1 MLYAQVDEESRA
13 RLEQELK
20 AAQDAKWYR
29 RVKIIHL
36 SSQGKTVPELAAE
49 FDLSRATVRD
59 YLKRY
64 TQGGLEGL
72 TRKYSPGR
80 PWKIKFSKADWK
92 ELLHRSPCQFEQLDT
107 AARNWTQALLGK
119 YFAVYH
125 GLEVA
130 QSTLSTLLKRMG
142 FRWNRGKLKGTS
154 PDPLY
159 PVKRERVETLKK
171 KAYKAS

>member
-1 MLYAQVDEESRA
+1 MLYAKVDEESRA

-20 AAQDAKWYR
+20 AAKDAKWYR

-36 SSQGKTVPELAAE
+36 SSQGKPVSELAAE

-64 TQGGLEGL
+64 NQAGLEGL
-72 TRKYSPGR
+72 KRKYSPGR
-80 PWKIKFSKADWK
+80 PWKIKFSKAVWE
-92 ELLHRSPCQFEQLDT
+92 ELLHRSPCQFEKLNT
-107 AARNWTQALLGK
+107 AARNWTQALLGR

-125 GLEVA
+125 GIEVA
-130 QSTLSTLLKRMG
+130 QSTLSSLLKRIG
-142 FRWNRGKLKGTS
+142 FRWNRGKLKVTS

-159 PVKRERVETLKK
+159 TVKRERVETLKK
-171 KAYKAS
+171 KACKAP